1 MLNCVILVPNK
12 HIHHAFSTFLPRMFA
27 FLVPFRFWLSSP
39 YPTELIAYKQ
49 RLLTEMD
56 MERLATFFS
65 DTAKFDWYDGKSYDG
80 VDAFV
85 ERIMEDT
92 LDNEWDF
99 RWAYSLDANI
109 EEPGDWVHAGFDVR
123 ATKNEEAVEHAWYQE
138 WYYIEDGK
146 VSYWYNMKAI
156 RQDRSCWFRYEKR
169 ALPCSGPQF
178 CGFWH

>member
-1 MLNCVILVPNK
+1 MRFRPFYLASTLSLFLFAIGCHVPAPPNPLPTSSG
-12 HIHHAFSTFLPRMFA
+12 FSPEGGPVHFGSEA
-27 FLVPFRFWLSSP
+27 SVEIVKGIDSAW
-39 YPTELIAYKQ
+39 A
-49 RLLTEMD
+49 EMD

-65 DTAKFDWYDGKSYDG
+65 DTAKFDWYDGKSYAG
-80 VDAFV
+80 VDAFI

-123 ATKNEEAVEHAWYQE
+123 ATKNEVAVEHAWYQE

-156 RQDRSCWFRYEKR
+156 RQD
-169 ALPCSGPQF
+169 
-178 CGFWH
+178 